1 MMTVRI
7 AETRLAQPNQAAL
20 HRAADAT
27 SAQGSAAPA
36 REAAPTHVFKDARRV
51 QESFCAP
58 VERKILGWLAR
69 RMPNWV
75 TPDHL
80 TILGLVAQLCA
91 GACFA
96 LSRWFPPSLLFVDVF
111 IAINWFGDSLDGTL
125 ARYRNKLRPRYG
137 FYVDHITDT
146 YGALFLLAGL
156 AISGY
161 ISKGVAVGMLIGF
174 LLLSV
179 EVYLS
184 TYTMGT
190 FKLSFWKFSPTEM
203 RILLA
208 IGTAFAYFHPQVHF
222 LGAKHPFFDVGGM
235 GGIIGMVVIFVASTV
250 RNTITLYR
258 AERIQ

>member
-1 MMTVRI
+1 MTLSI
-7 AETRLAQPNQAAL
+7 AETRLAQPNHAAL
-20 HRAADAT
+20 HRAADGP
-27 SAQGSAAPA
+27 SAQGSAAAA

-69 RMPNWV
+69 RMPDWV

-80 TILGLVAQLCA
+80 TILGLAAQLCA
-91 GACFA
+91 GGCFA

-146 YGALFLLAGL
+146 YGALFILAGL
-156 AISGY
+156 TISGY
-161 ISKGVAVGMLIGF
+161 ISERIAVGMLIGF
-174 LLLSV
+174 LLLSINA
-179 EVYLS
+179 YLS
-184 TYTMGT
+184 TYTMGI
-190 FKLSFWKFSPTEM
+190 FRLSFWKFSPTEM

-208 IGTAFAYFHPQVHF
+208 IGTAYAYFHPYVHV
-222 LGAKHPFFDVGGM
+222 LGAKYLFFDVGGL
-235 GGIIGMVVIFVASTV
+235 GGIIGMLLIFVPSTIQ
-250 RNTITLYR
+250 NTRVLYR
-258 AERIQ
+258 TERVQ